1 MKGRD
6 LDFAFE
12 MSQSRMTDCVPVP
25 ATDPLYLLYTSG
37 TTGLPK
43 VCIILPEP
51 LVSIEVFIIHVLV
64 LVTVIRIH
72 TYIICDLKYQI
83 QW

>member
-1 MKGRD
+1 MCFFCIFQFEFTPLIKGRD

-12 MSQSRMTDCVPVP
+12 LSQSHMTDCVPVP

-43 VCIILPEP
+43 VKIIYTFLFYNG
-51 LVSIEVFIIHVLV
+51 L
-64 LVTVIRIH
+64 
-72 TYIICDLKYQI
+72 
-83 QW
+83 